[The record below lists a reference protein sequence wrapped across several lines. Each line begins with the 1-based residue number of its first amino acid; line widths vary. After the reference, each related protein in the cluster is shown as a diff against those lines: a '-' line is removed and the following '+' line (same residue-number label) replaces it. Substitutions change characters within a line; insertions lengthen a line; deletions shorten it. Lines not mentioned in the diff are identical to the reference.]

1 MTPADSTLC
10 TAFEGH
16 RCIAN
21 GSPEDVAQAVRRAID
36 EGRAQSPLI
45 LDDATGYPLEF
56 DLRGSVDEVLARL
69 RPAAETAAPRG
80 PGRPKLGVVA
90 REVTLLPRHWD
101 WLGRQPGGA
110 SVTLRRLVE
119 EARRAGSAKEQA
131 RQASEAADRTMRTLA
146 GDLPGFEEAS
156 RAFWRGE
163 RATFDQLTAAW
174 PTDVRQHLLQLA
186 HRAWDTAATGG

>member
-1 MTPADSTLC
+1 MTPADSTRC

-16 RCIAN
+16 RCIAA
-21 GSPEDVAQAVRRAID
+21 GAPQEVARAVRQAMDEGTAQA
-36 EGRAQSPLI
+36 PLI
-45 LDDATGYPLEF
+45 LDDATGYPLEL

-69 RPAAETAAPRG
+69 RPVTEPAAPRG

-119 EARRAGSAKEQA
+119 EARRAGSAREQA
-131 RQASEAADRTMRTLA
+131 RLASEAADRTMRTLA

-163 RATFDQLTAAW
+163 RATFDQLTLDW

>member
-1 MTPADSTLC
+1 MTPADSTRC

-16 RCIAN
+16 RRIAT
-21 GSPEDVAQAVRRAID
+21 GLPEDVAQAVRRAMD
-36 EGRAQSPLI
+36 EGSVQSPLI

-69 RPAAETAAPRG
+69 RPAAEIATPRG

-163 RATFDQLTAAW
+163 RATFDQLTADW

>member
-1 MTPADSTLC
+1 MTPADSTRC

-16 RCIAN
+16 RRIAT
-21 GSPEDVAQAVRRAID
+21 GSPEDVAQAVRRAMD
-36 EGRAQSPLI
+36 EGSVQSPLI

-69 RPAAETAAPRG
+69 RPAAEIATPRG

-163 RATFDQLTAAW
+163 RATFDQLTADW

-186 HRAWDTAATGG
+186 HRAWDIAATGG

>member
-1 MTPADSTLC
+1 MTPADSTRC

-16 RCIAN
+16 RRIAT
-21 GSPEDVAQAVRRAID
+21 GLPEDVAQAVRRAMD
-36 EGRAQSPLI
+36 EGSVQSPLI

-69 RPAAETAAPRG
+69 RPAAEIATPRG
-80 PGRPKLGVVA
+80 PGRPKLGVIA

-163 RATFDQLTAAW
+163 RATFDQLTADW